1 MTKVKNMAYWKAKN
15 NPSPLLH
22 TEDPHTPHRK
32 NTSFKG
38 SVMTNTETGETYDLK
53 TGKTTK
59 PNKPTTIG
67 KGKL

>member
-15 NPSPLLH
+15 NLSPLLH

-32 NTSFKG
+32 NISTTKG
-38 SVMTNTETGETYDLK
+38 SSVITNTDTGETYDLE

-59 PNKPTTIG
+59 P
-67 KGKL
+67 KGKDKKQ